1 VNAERRGLLKKIG
14 LLLSAVGPGL
24 FLIGYNIGT
33 GSITTMAAAGSR
45 YGMAL
50 FWALVLSCVFTFV
63 MLVAYGSYTTVT
75 GETAMSA
82 FKKHFS
88 YRFPFL
94 IWRIHFGKM
103 LAIYAIIGLIIGE
116 LTALAGITG
125 IVTDLVNEW
134 TRFVF
139 GGEGASRV
147 VVALIIMIG
156 CYILLW
162 NGKYTRFE
170 KFLITLVIFMGASF
184 LLSMVLVIPEPG
196 ELVKGLVPRIPDE
209 PDAFLIVA
217 GIAGTTCSA
226 MVFIMRSI
234 VVAEKGWKSKDLKQ
248 GKIDAIISSGMMLL
262 LSAAVMACAA
272 GTLFRMNHPVVD
284 TVDMIITLEPL
295 AGRFAISIF
304 LLGIIGAGI
313 STLFPIV
320 LVAPWLISDYRGTA
334 RDIKSPMF
342 RILGALGLLV
352 CLTIPI
358 FGGRPVWIM
367 IASQAFQATLLPVIT
382 IPIIVLLNR
391 KEIMGEQKPGFW
403 LNAGLWATLIF
414 ALITSYAAVL
424 GLVDTLKG
432 LLH

>member
-1 VNAERRGLLKKIG
+1 MNAERRGLLKKIG

-196 ELVKGLVPRIPDE
+196 ELVKGLV
-209 PDAFLIVA
+209 

-284 TVDMIITLEPL
+284 TVDMIVTLEPL

-320 LVAPWLISDYRGTA
+320 LVAPWLISDYRGTR

-391 KEIMGEQKPGFW
+391 KEIMGEQKAGFW

-424 GLVDTLKG
+424 GLIDTLKG

>member
-1 VNAERRGLLKKIG
+1 VNAGRKGLLKKIG

-45 YGMAL
+45 YGMTL
-50 FWALVLSCVFTFV
+50 FWALVLSCLFTFV

-75 GETAMSA
+75 GETAMNA
-82 FKKHFS
+82 
-88 YRFPFL
+88 YRKRLP
-94 IWRIHFGKM
+94 FGKT
-103 LAIYAIIGLIIGE
+103 LAIYSIVGLIIGE

-134 TRFVF
+134 TRFLF
-139 GGEGASRV
+139 GGEGVSRV
-147 VVALIIMIG
+147 VVALVIIIG

-170 KFLITLVIFMGASF
+170 KFLITLVIIMGASF
-184 LLSMVLVIPEPG
+184 LISMILVIPRPVEV
-196 ELVKGLVPRIPDE
+196 VKGLVPGWPKE
-209 PDAFLIVA
+209 ENALVIVA
-217 GIAGTTCSA
+217 GMAGTTCSA

-234 VVAEKGWKSKDLKQ
+234 VVSEKGWGRRELRQ
-248 GKIDAIISSGMMLL
+248 GNIDALVSSGMMLL

-272 GTLFRMNHPVVD
+272 GTLYRIGYPVEEA
-284 TVDMIITLEPL
+284 VDMIKTLEPL

-304 LLGIIGAGI
+304 VLGVIGAGI

-320 LVAPWLISDYRGTA
+320 LVAPWLISDYRGTP
-334 RDIKSPMF
+334 RDIKSPLF

-352 CLTIPI
+352 CLTIPV

-382 IPIIVLLNR
+382 IPIIVLLNK
-391 KEIMGEQKPGFW
+391 KEVMGENKPGFW
-403 LNAGLWATLIF
+403 LNSGLWLTLIF
-414 ALITSYAAVL
+414 SLITAYF
-424 GLVDTLKG
+424 GLEG
-432 LLH
+432 LIKKFLA

>member
-1 VNAERRGLLKKIG
+1 VSAERRGLLKKIG
-14 LLLSAVGPGL
+14 FLLSAIGPGL

-45 YGMAL
+45 YGMTL
-50 FWALVLSCVFTFV
+50 FWALVLSCLFTFV

-75 GETAMSA
+75 GETAMNA
-82 FKKHFS
+82 YKK
-88 YRFPFL
+88 RLPL
-94 IWRIHFGKM
+94 GKA
-103 LAIYAIIGLIIGE
+103 LAIYSIVALIIGE
-116 LTALAGITG
+116 LTALAGIMG

-147 VVALIIMIG
+147 LIALVIMVG
-156 CYILLW
+156 CFVLLW
-162 NGKYTRFE
+162 NGKYSRFE
-170 KFLITLVIFMGASF
+170 KFLVALVIIMGASF
-184 LLSMVLVIPEPG
+184 LLSMVLVIPQPG
-196 ELVKGLVPRIPDE
+196 EVVKGLVPGIPNE

-234 VVAEKGWKSKDLKQ
+234 VVAEKGWTSKDLKQ
-248 GKIDAIISSGMMLL
+248 GQIDALVSSGMMLL

-272 GTLFRMNHPVVD
+272 GTLFRMNYPVERA
-284 TVDMIITLEPL
+284 VDMVVTLEPL

-304 LLGIIGAGI
+304 VLGIVGAGI

-320 LVAPWLISDYRGTA
+320 LVAPWLISDYRGTP
-334 RDIKSPMF
+334 RNIRSPLF

-352 CLTIPI
+352 CLTVPV

-367 IASQAFQATLLPVIT
+367 VASQAFQALLLPVIT

-391 KEIMGEQKPGFW
+391 EEIMGEKKAGFW

-414 ALITSYAAVL
+414 ALITSYSAVV
-424 GLVDTLKG
+424 GLIDTLKG
-432 LLH
+432 LFS